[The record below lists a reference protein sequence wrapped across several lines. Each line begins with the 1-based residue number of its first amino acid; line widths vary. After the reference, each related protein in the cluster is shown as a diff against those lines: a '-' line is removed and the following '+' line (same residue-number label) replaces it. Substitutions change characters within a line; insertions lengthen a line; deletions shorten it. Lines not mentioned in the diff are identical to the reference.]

1 MGFDTNSVAAVFP
14 GMSIIS
20 EASMGKSPAT
30 SCAISWSSRG
40 DRGTALEGFR
50 TQLFPVS
57 QHAPSAQPVSEK
69 GVFRGVI
76 AAHVPSGWYLAL
88 LSPLMAWILCSWS
101 ISARQS
107 ACR

>member
-20 EASMGKSPAT
+20 EASMGKSSAA
-30 SCAISWSSRG
+30 SCAIWWSSRG

-69 GVFRGVI
+69 GVF
-76 AAHVPSGWYLAL
+76 L